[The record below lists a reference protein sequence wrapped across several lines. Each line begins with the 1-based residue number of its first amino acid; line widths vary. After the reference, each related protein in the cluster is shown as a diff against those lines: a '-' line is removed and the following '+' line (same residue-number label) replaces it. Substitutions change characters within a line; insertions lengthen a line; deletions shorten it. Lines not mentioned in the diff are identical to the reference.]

1 MFSEHMKYT
10 LQDMYYDFMEHH
22 LEVILVPQ
30 SDPPNVGACIRVAS
44 RSNCQWYRDLCSN
57 FEAKHRVK
65 YRKFKTKVKRKEI
78 ERILNR
84 LISGKSCKS
93 KYADWILTYANSLS
107 GQYCDEVPF

>member
-1 MFSEHMKYT
+1 MLSEHLKFT

-30 SDPPNVGACIRVAS
+30 NDPPNVGACIRVAS
-44 RSNCQWYRDLCSN
+44 SSNCQWYMDLCSD
-57 FEAKHRVK
+57 FEAKYSIK

-84 LISGKSCKS
+84 LIAGKSCQS
-93 KYADWILTYANSLS
+93 KYADWILTYANNLS
-107 GQYCDEVPF
+107 EQYRPEVPF